1 MDETRVCCVFLS
13 FPSGFFSVPL
23 MLNGDVE
30 KVYSHRIYHH
40 RIVSI
45 GMPATV
51 IQTHQ
56 ENLNPN
62 LLRNSRI
69 VNNDI
74 GWTST

>member
-1 MDETRVCCVFLS
+1 MDERVTAAFFCVS
-13 FPSGFFSVPL
+13 PSGFFSVPL

-30 KVYSHRIYHH
+30 KVYLFRIYHH

-45 GMPATV
+45 CMQAMV

-56 ENLNPN
+56 DNLNPN

-69 VNNDI
+69 VKNDI